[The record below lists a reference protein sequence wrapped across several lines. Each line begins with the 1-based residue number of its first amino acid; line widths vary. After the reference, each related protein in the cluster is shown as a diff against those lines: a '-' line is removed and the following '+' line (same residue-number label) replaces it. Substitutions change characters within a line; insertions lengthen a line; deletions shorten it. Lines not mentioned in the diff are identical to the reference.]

1 MPKILNTQRCK
12 SFERAFVTVDKQAG
26 KKNAEM
32 SFLLSYLLGISGS
45 YKMLDLKYLT
55 ITTQETIKHGLHREF
70 IKILYELY
78 RKKKL
83 TQ

>member
-1 MPKILNTQRCK
+1 
-12 SFERAFVTVDKQAG
+12 
-26 KKNAEM
+26 M

-45 YKMLDLKYLT
+45 YKMLDLEYLS
-55 ITTQETIKHGLHREF
+55 ITTQETIKHGFHREF

-78 RKKKL
+78 RKKIL